1 MAEPGN
7 FSMEALRNMMQ
18 AMVDELKQDN
28 VKLTDNLNLSLIH
41 I

>member
-7 FSMEALRNMMQ
+7 FSMEPLRNMMQ

-28 VKLTDNLNLSLIH
+28 VKLTENLDEL
-41 I
+41 